1 MEGTKNMASSSG
13 CAINR
18 STLLLV
24 LSAECTYVDLHT
36 HKERE
41 RERERE
47 RENERGT
54 GTGTGTDT
62 DTIRRG
68 PVS

>member
-41 RERERE
+41 RERE
-47 RENERGT
+47 NERGT